1 MEGALAPFF
10 PKPSDARVSPLAVTC
25 HTVWLLQCRGI
36 CITSGVFTKQSRGV
50 DRATGDP
57 LWMAGSWAGPDLISG
72 PQSGFLTALLMGVTF
87 ICTILGGLLADFLLS
102 RKVLSLVVIRKLFTA
117 IGQAPGAPGG
127 GGLGSSGPCPC
138 CSVLILLPQGSSSR
152 LCSPCP
158 CPGSDPALV
167 PPWPSWGCPTPP
179 SASAKW
185 EFSSTSWT
193 WRLGRFPLA
202 PFSQK
207 LRSHG

>member
-1 MEGALAPFF
+1 MT
-10 PKPSDARVSPLAVTC
+10 SD
-25 HTVWLLQCRGI
+25 
-36 CITSGVFTKQSRGV
+36 VFTKQSCGV
-50 DRATGDP
+50 DRATGVP
-57 LWMAGSWAGPDLISG
+57 LWMAGCRAGPDLVSG

-102 RKVLSLVVIRKLFTA
+102 RKILSLVVIRKLFTA
-117 IGQAPGAPGG
+117 VGQALGAAGG
-127 GGLGSSGPCPC
+127 GGLGSSGLCQS
-138 CSVLILLPQGSSSR
+138 CSVLILLPQGSLSQ

-158 CPGSDPALV
+158 CPGSYPASV

-185 EFSSTSWT
+185 EFLSTSWT
-193 WRLGRFPLA
+193 WLLGRLPLA

-207 LRSHG
+207 LHSHG